1 MQCTV
6 WEYTSRIVLLSNQ
19 LRPGECT
26 AMDYKITG
34 YEPAQLFHFFEEV
47 SAIPR
52 GSGNEKGISDFLVA
66 FAKERGLDV
75 YQERGSTTSSFASS
89 ASASGAENA

>member
-1 MQCTV
+1 
-6 WEYTSRIVLLSNQ
+6 
-19 LRPGECT
+19 
-26 AMDYKITG
+26 MDYKITG

-75 YQERGSTTSSFASS
+75 YQTRSTTSSFASPHLP
-89 ASASGAENA
+89 APRMPRP